1 MPSLTYFRLLR
12 EHGGDTFAALEH
24 AARTIDHLASQVSV
38 GMMRAGPK
46 TDRAAKR
53 YVEGYDVDSSEAPH
67 G

>member
-1 MPSLTYFRLLR
+1 MPNFTFFRLLR
-12 EHGGDTFAALEH
+12 EAEGDAIAALEH
-24 AARTIDHLASQVSV
+24 ASRTIDHLASQVSV

-53 YVEGYDVDSSEAPH
+53 YVEGLDVSSHDSPN